1 MAQKSLYGLLSAL
14 SKEEFDR
21 FSDMVS
27 SPFFNK
33 RNDLIR
39 FINFLKVCYPEFPED
54 TVNDKA
60 VYAAVYGE
68 ENTGGSKSFNLQVV
82 KNLLNRMLQMCERFL
97 AQLGLEK
104 DESLRVTALA
114 KELQRKG
121 KVKYAD
127 KLISE
132 KISKFN
138 VHDSYSLEYLKKI
151 SDLLEVKH
159 ALIPG
164 DNSRLKISGNKARF
178 SSSLKYFL
186 VSLLRIV
193 NDYEVHSFVESAGEA
208 YPYIEE
214 ITEYID
220 FEKALELIK
229 SNDPEEYPL
238 VACYYYG
245 LMSKTND
252 PEGIYREKL
261 KELAISG
268 IDSFRHSDNIEFWQ
282 MIFSSY
288 IFSRSAKGPVDVK
301 RLHEINKI
309 YIDKNITHKT
319 GEGYIDESSYHNI
332 TMQAVAAG
340 DFVWAEEFITKYKEQ
355 LEPGIKE
362 NTYNFLMGYY
372 MMTKHEYN
380 NVIPYLSRIKTTDIP
395 TNLTIRWMFIRAYY
409 ELGHYFE
416 AESAVTAFKK
426 FITISGRVTKE
437 SRSTYPQLLIFTT
450 HLIKAKTSGGKIKE
464 EIYLKAQK
472 SSFIAKKW
480 IIEKM
485 DELLKTKA

>member
-1 MAQKSLYGLLSAL
+1 MAQKSLYKLLSSL
-14 SKEEFDR
+14 SKSEFDR
-21 FSDMVS
+21 FSEMVS

-33 RNDLIR
+33 RNDLVR
-39 FINFLKVCYPEFPED
+39 FIDFLKKTFPDFSEETLD
-54 TVNDKA
+54 DKSVYKA
-60 VYAAVYGE
+60 VY
-68 ENTGGSKSFNLQVV
+68 GGKSFNKQVV
-82 KNLLNRMLQMCERFL
+82 KNLLNRMLAMCEKFFT
-97 AQLGLEK
+97 QLGLEK
-104 DESLRVTALA
+104 DEFLQVNALTR
-114 KELQRKG
+114 ELQRKG
-121 KVKYAD
+121 KMNYAD
-127 KLISE
+127 KITE
-132 KISKFN
+132 ENIGKFN
-138 VHDSYSLEYLKKI
+138 TYDDYSLEYFKKRFN
-151 SDLLEVKH
+151 LLEIRH
-159 ALIPG
+159 GLIPG
-164 DNSRLKISGNKARF
+164 DNSRLKIAGNKARF
-178 SSSLKYFL
+178 SASLKYFL

-193 NDYEVHSFVESAGEA
+193 NDYEVHSFVESAGGA

-214 ITEYID
+214 ITRYID

-229 SNDPEEYPL
+229 QNEPEEYPL
-238 VACYYYG
+238 IACYYYG

-252 PEGIYREKL
+252 PRGVYREKL

-268 IDSFRHSDNIEFWQ
+268 IENFRHSDNIEFWQ

-309 YIDKNITHKT
+309 YVDKNITHKT
-319 GEGYIDESSYHNI
+319 EKGYIDGSSYHNI

-340 DFVWAEEFITKYKEQ
+340 DFVWVENFLTKHKEQ
-355 LEPGIKE
+355 LEPSIKE

-372 MMTKHEYN
+372 MMTKQEYN

-426 FITISGRVTKE
+426 FISTSGRVTKE
-437 SRSTYPQLLIFTT
+437 SRSTYPQLLGFMR
-450 HLIKAKTSGGKIKE
+450 HLIKAKTSTGILKE

-480 IIEKM
+480 VIQKM
-485 DELLKTKA
+485 DELISKQT